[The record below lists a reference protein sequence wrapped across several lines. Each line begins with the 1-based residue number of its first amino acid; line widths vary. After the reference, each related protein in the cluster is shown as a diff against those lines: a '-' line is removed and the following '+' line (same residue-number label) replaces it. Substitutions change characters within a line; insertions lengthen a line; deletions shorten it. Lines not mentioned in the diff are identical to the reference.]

1 MGTTGGVSFMFQA
14 KGELVIEKEGRD
26 KDEMMMAL
34 EAGVEFLELSVKLIP
49 HTYTAI
55 NEEDANKFQKMLDLL
70 DDDV

>member
-34 EAGVEFLELSVKLIP
+34 EAGVELSVKLIP